1 MSIVQISL
9 AKSKPISKVPTRQR
23 SKGELTREKILLA
36 TIEVLANNGIKGTT
50 HRAIAQHAGIQ
61 LSLTTY
67 YFKDINELVQAAF
80 QLNSEYLR
88 SKTSEIVGTVYYT
101 LKNIDKNDLRKVSVK
116 TDLCEKLSQM
126 TANYL
131 FTNVQQEA
139 VYIAVEQLMNTTVKV
154 NPKLKEIAKEHEI
167 SEMKP
172 FTELASFFN
181 KKDPDIDA
189 QIMRTVFSQLQY
201 YQLSLTPDK
210 RSIEPM
216 MKAIKKLLGWIMGL
230 KN

>member
-1 MSIVQISL
+1 MPIVPISL
-9 AKSKPISKVPTRQR
+9 AKSKLISKVLTRQR

-36 TIEVLANNGIKGTT
+36 IIEVLTNNDIKGTI
-50 HRAIAQHAGIQ
+50 HRAIAQNSGIQ

-88 SKTSEIVGTVYYT
+88 SKTSEIIGTVYYT

-126 TANYL
+126 TAIYL

-189 QIMRTVFSQLQY
+189 QMMRTVFSQLQY
-201 YQLSLTPDK
+201 HQLSLTPDE

-216 MKAIKKLLGWIMGL
+216 MKAIRKLLGWIMGL

>member
-67 YFKDINELVQAAF
+67 YFKDINQLVQAAF

-88 SKTSEIVGTVYYT
+88 SKTSEIVGSVYYT

-189 QIMRTVFSQLQY
+189 QMMRTVFSQLQY

>member
-9 AKSKPISKVPTRQR
+9 AKSKPVSKVPTRQR

-67 YFKDINELVQAAF
+67 YFKDINQLVQAAF

-88 SKTSEIVGTVYYT
+88 SKTSEIVGSVYYT

-189 QIMRTVFSQLQY
+189 QMMRTVFSQLQY
-201 YQLSLTPDK
+201 HQLSLTPDE

-216 MKAIKKLLGWIMGL
+216 MKAIRKLLGWIMGL